1 MYKRGCILT
10 LIGLA
15 AQALA
20 SEAELDNFSG
30 RGHYPVEY
38 CQGLCDDNKEC
49 RHDKHGSYCKSWQD
63 PPVCFGF
70 YHKKPH
76 GYCFEPNDPKCNDA
90 KLDPVKCGHKVG
102 KKGYCQELCEKVD
115 SCRKILML
123 TVPTAKNGKMWMF
136 ASACIILST
145 GTASSQ
151 TILNATTP
159 SWSLLSAS
167 NAISD
172 SILRRLTVSEILI
185 ALLNLSTGL

>member
-15 AQALA
+15 THALA
-20 SEAELDNFSG
+20 SEAELDIYDG
-30 RGHYPVEY
+30 RGKYPVEY

-49 RHDKHGSYCKSWQD
+49 RHDKHGSYCKTWQD

-102 KKGYCQELCEKVD
+102 KKGFCQELCEKVD
-115 SCRKILML
+115 SCRDDPHAHGSYCKKWQDVDVCFGLYH
-123 TVPTAKNGKMWMF
+123 TKHGYCFEPNDPKCNDAKLEPVK
-136 ASACIILST
+136 CK
-145 GTASSQ
+145 
-151 TILNATTP
+151 
-159 SWSLLSAS
+159 
-167 NAISD
+167 
-172 SILRRLTVSEILI
+172 
-185 ALLNLSTGL
+185 